1 MKKFTLKTL
10 CLILILLSFAC
21 SNDYKFKLNHKKEVA
36 LNETLQVTLKEEKDK
51 KAKKVTFF
59 VNGKEIATDKNS
71 VSINTKDLGVGKHKI
86 SALIAYKEK
95 TKTKNSFFEVL
106 ANVKPTIY
114 TYKIVNTYPHD
125 TDAYTQGLEYY
136 NGYLYETTGKNGK
149 STLRK
154 VDIKTGK
161 VLQKIAIDDKYFG
174 EGMTIFNNKIF
185 WLTWKAKKGF
195 VFNLDTF
202 EKESEFTYNK
212 SKQGWGLTHSKA
224 ELIKSD
230 GTQKIWFLDP
240 GTLKEKRF
248 IQVYTNQYAL
258 DNINELELI
267 NGKIYANKYQ
277 QNAIVIINPETGIV
291 EGVANLT
298 GLKNEME
305 KTQKLVPQD
314 EVLNGIAFDKENNR
328 FFVTG
333 KNWGKLFEIELIKK

>member
-1 MKKFTLKTL
+1 MKKITLKTL

-51 KAKKVTFF
+51 TVKKVTFF

-86 SALIAYKEK
+86 SALIAYEEK

-174 EGMTIFNNKIF
+174 EGMTIFNNKIY
-185 WLTWKAKKGF
+185 WLTW
-195 VFNLDTF
+195 
-202 EKESEFTYNK
+202 
-212 SKQGWGLTHSKA
+212 
-224 ELIKSD
+224 
-230 GTQKIWFLDP
+230 
-240 GTLKEKRF
+240 
-248 IQVYTNQYAL
+248 
-258 DNINELELI
+258 
-267 NGKIYANKYQ
+267 
-277 QNAIVIINPETGIV
+277 
-291 EGVANLT
+291 
-298 GLKNEME
+298 
-305 KTQKLVPQD
+305 
-314 EVLNGIAFDKENNR
+314 
-328 FFVTG
+328 
-333 KNWGKLFEIELIKK
+333 

>member
-174 EGMTIFNNKIF
+174 EGMTIFNNKIY

-240 GTLKEKRF
+240 ETLKEKRF

>member
-174 EGMTIFNNKIF
+174 EGMTIFNNKIY

-212 SKQGWGLTHSKA
+212 SKQGWGLTHSEA

-240 GTLKEKRF
+240 ETLKEKRF

>member
-86 SALIAYKEK
+86 SALIAYEEK

-174 EGMTIFNNKIF
+174 EGMTIFNNKIY

-212 SKQGWGLTHSKA
+212 SKQGWGLTHSEA

-240 GTLKEKRF
+240 ETLKEKRF